1 MRMFIRNIK
10 PIFFISLVI
19 TLSSFVNSNVMA
31 DKHSSV
37 DISEFHKIL
46 DAINQSNIPEDVKNQ
61 LFRDMRTTLIENVR
75 QANIPEST
83 KQTIIRELESSSR

>member
-31 DKHSSV
+31 DKHSLI